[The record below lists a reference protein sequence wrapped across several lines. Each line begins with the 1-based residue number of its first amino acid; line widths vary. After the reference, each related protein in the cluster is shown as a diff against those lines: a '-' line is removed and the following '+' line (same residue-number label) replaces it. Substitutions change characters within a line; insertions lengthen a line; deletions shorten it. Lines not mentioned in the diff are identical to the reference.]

1 MASPISIGSASPV
14 SSLYRKETPSKHAD
28 PEFGDEYGLV
38 YFNMFYQG
46 LSSHFPWNV
55 MLAGQSYFKSR
66 NGQRFLVSFYYHL
79 HVGQV
84 RFSSRRSF
92 HASEGRTGLDKLI
105 SLIL

>member
-66 NGQRFLVSFYYHL
+66 LAGLEMARDFLSHFTIIFMLVKYAFL
-79 HVGQV
+79 LGALFMLRKVGQ
-84 RFSSRRSF
+84 
-92 HASEGRTGLDKLI
+92 ALI
-105 SLIL
+105 N